1 MNTNEIFKQKNRK
14 SLLLSFLVFST
25 FFSFAQKP
33 DIVQPNSTSINTT
46 LLHTGSFVWEQKVS
60 NLFNSGKPQKPNE
73 RFITINKT
81 AKEITIE
88 ERFTENGK
96 DVVKRKSVLNA
107 KTFEPIS
114 AVSETDKFSYN
125 LVFGSKIKGELEN
138 FSTGEKEK
146 FDVPI
151 EEKFFVGSSLEILI
165 SILPLKEGY
174 KAFIPQVSF
183 DKGYRTKVMRWEI
196 EKVQELKTPSC
207 NLGGIIDVYFVEL
220 RNTLTFG
227 ETYKIVIDKKTRRIL
242 TVVYNGSSERFYED
256 KLEDINPIKTK
267 FNVAQAKEMISQGT
281 STINGR
287 AYTVDENKPRTI
299 MESISIK
306 GRNKI
311 RAPKGSI
318 VMLIPNTPYF
328 KEWADFNLSIQKKF
342 PGKFAG
348 GQLISGCGIY
358 PLPLEVK
365 EQTLLTEVMD
375 NKGTFSFQNLKTG
388 EYYIA
393 VQFVA
398 TKYTHTTRTP
408 NGSYN
413 ITINSDGS
421 GSATQNMDVTQWGSP
436 TNVMNAKLVTIRKD
450 TEEVKIDLD

>member
-1 MNTNEIFKQKNRK
+1 MNEIIKKRNRK
-14 SLLLSFLVFST
+14 LLLSILLVFHM
-25 FFSFAQKP
+25 FYGFAQKP
-33 DIVQPNSTSINTT
+33 DIVQPSSSSINTA
-46 LLHTGSFVWEQKVS
+46 LLYTGNFVWEQNVS
-60 NLFNSGKPQKPNE
+60 NLFNAEKPQIPNK
-73 RFITINKT
+73 RFVTISKT

-88 ERFTENGK
+88 ERLTENGK

-107 KTFEPIS
+107 RTFEPLS
-114 AVSETDKFSYN
+114 AVAETERFSYN
-125 LVFGSKIKGELEN
+125 LVFGSKRKGELEN
-138 FSTGEKEK
+138 YANGEKEK

-183 DKGYRTKVMRWEI
+183 DQGYRTKVMRWEI

-207 NLGGIIDVYFVEL
+207 RTGEVLDVFLVEL
-220 RNTLTFG
+220 RNTLTIT

-242 TVVYNGSSERFYED
+242 TVVYNGSGEKFYVD
-256 KLEDINPIKTK
+256 SQEDIQPIKTK
-267 FNVAQAKEMISQGT
+267 FDAKEAKAMISQGT
-281 STINGR
+281 ARVTGK

-299 MESISIK
+299 MESLKS
-306 GRNKI
+306 RDKI

-328 KEWADFNLSIQKKF
+328 KEWSEFNLSIQKKF
-342 PGKFAG
+342 PGKLVG
-348 GQLISGCGIY
+348 GQVISGCGPY

-365 EQTLLTEVMD
+365 EQTLFTEVTD
-375 NKGTFSFQNLKTG
+375 NKGSFSFQNLKPG
-388 EYYIA
+388 EYYIT

-421 GSATQNMDVTQWGSP
+421 GSASQNMDVTQWGSP
-436 TNVMNAKLVTIRKD
+436 TNVMNIKLVRIEKD
-450 TEEVKIDLD
+450 GQEVKMDLD